1 MMQGKN
7 ANKKPTTNANTT
19 VNKKKYEDFPL
30 SLALFDALPVL
41 FFSAAVVLIG
51 LNYKNSFFITGSI
64 LCTLAGV
71 GKVLWKIIIAA
82 TKRDIVW
89 MNRQLRILMPA
100 GFLLIIIGIVTGQVN
115 IHTLKG
121 KIFSLPSGIFFGIAL
136 LGMVLMS
143 IFAVRLDGTKL
154 HSNWIEQIT
163 NAVAQGCFLL
173 GVICLL

>member
-7 ANKKPTTNANTT
+7 INTTINKKN
-19 VNKKKYEDFPL
+19 YEDFPL

-51 LNYKNSFFITGSI
+51 LNYKNLFFITGSI

-82 TKRDIVW
+82 TKLDIVW

-100 GFLLIIIGIVTGQVN
+100 GFLLIIIGIVTGHVN

-121 KIFSLPSGIFFGIAL
+121 EIFSLPAGIFFGITVI
-136 LGMVLMS
+136 GMVLMS

-154 HSNWIEQIT
+154 RSNWIEQIT
-163 NAVAQGCFLL
+163 NAITQGCFLL

>member
-1 MMQGKN
+1 MQEKN
-7 ANKKPTTNANTT
+7 IKPNTKTIKKSNR
-19 VNKKKYEDFPL
+19 KKYEDFPL

-51 LNYKNSFFITGSI
+51 LNYKNSFFITGLI

-82 TKRDIVW
+82 TKRDIAW

-100 GFLLIIIGIVTGQVN
+100 GFLLIIIGIVTGPTN

-121 KIFSLPSGIFFGIAL
+121 EIFSLPSGILFGITL

-154 HSNWIEQIT
+154 RSNWIEQIT

>member
-1 MMQGKN
+1 MQEKN
-7 ANKKPTTNANTT
+7 IKPNTKTIKKSNN
-19 VNKKKYEDFPL
+19 KKYEDFPL

-71 GKVLWKIIIAA
+71 GKVLWKIIIAT
-82 TKRDIVW
+82 TKRDIAW
-89 MNRQLRILMPA
+89 MKRQLRILMPA
-100 GFLLIIIGIVTGQVN
+100 GFLLIIIGIVTGSAN

-121 KIFSLPSGIFFGIAL
+121 EIFSLPSGIFFGIAL

-154 HSNWIEQIT
+154 RSNWIEQIT

>member
-1 MMQGKN
+1 MQEKN
-7 ANKKPTTNANTT
+7 VKPNIKTTKKS
-19 VNKKKYEDFPL
+19 NKKKYEDFPL

-51 LNYKNSFFITGSI
+51 LNYKNPFFITGSI

-82 TKRDIVW
+82 TKRDIAW

-100 GFLLIIIGIVTGQVN
+100 GFFLIIIGIVTGPAN

-121 KIFSLPSGIFFGIAL
+121 EIFSLPSGIFFGIAL

-154 HSNWIEQIT
+154 RSNWIEQIT

>member
-1 MMQGKN
+1 MMQEKN
-7 ANKKPTTNANTT
+7 VNKKTNR
-19 VNKKKYEDFPL
+19 KKYEDFPL

-51 LNYKNSFFITGSI
+51 LNYKNPFFITGSI
-64 LCTLAGV
+64 LCTLAGI

-89 MNRQLRILMPA
+89 MNRQLRVLMPA
-100 GFLLIIIGIVTGQVN
+100 GFLLIITGIVTGHVN
-115 IHTLKG
+115 IHMIKG
-121 KIFSLPSGIFFGIAL
+121 EIFSLPAGIFFGITVI
-136 LGMVLMS
+136 GMVLMS

-154 HSNWIEQIT
+154 RSNWIEQIT